1 MADFGGKAN
10 MRNREIWG
18 LVLLIFAAAL
28 YGWVTFFFSA
38 HPLAADGQRLI
49 FFWGIDGDAVVGLT
63 DVVGGLV
70 GCAGLLL
77 PLPSLIRRVHPRWL
91 RVTTGWAAAVAA
103 VAAVPFVGMFLLVGV
118 ILSFGTSVREV
129 APDGRSIVVSQDQFD
144 GDVVH
149 IYTEFDAFHYR
160 WYREAPEL
168 SGPRTITSE
177 SCRLESSGEAIVLSC
192 GAGAVTIHPDQR
204 PVN

>member
-77 PLPSLIRRVHPRWL
+77 LLPSLIAVCTPVGCEL
-91 RVTTGWAAAVAA
+91 RQ
-103 VAAVPFVGMFLLVGV
+103 
-118 ILSFGTSVREV
+118 
-129 APDGRSIVVSQDQFD
+129 DGRQPLLPLPQSRSWGCFC
-144 GDVVH
+144 
-149 IYTEFDAFHYR
+149 
-160 WYREAPEL
+160 W
-168 SGPRTITSE
+168 
-177 SCRLESSGEAIVLSC
+177 
-192 GAGAVTIHPDQR
+192 
-204 PVN
+204 